1 MEKSDYKEVRFVVE
15 EFSNFRA
22 DCVLG
27 VVCCL
32 LALVGD
38 KGEYVWRLSELVNVI
53 RGNVRMQNLVS
64 MKIYKK
70 NYDIEYG
77 STLTSK
83 SSKPSEFASL

>member
-15 EFSNFRA
+15 EFSNFRL

-38 KGEYVWRLSELVNVI
+38 KGEYVWTLTELVNVI
-53 RGNVRMQNLVS
+53 GGNVRRQNLVNVN
-64 MKIYKK
+64 IKK
-70 NYDIEYG
+70 TAKFNMAQHQLYQS
-77 STLTSK
+77 ST
-83 SSKPSEFASL
+83 PSENPAGL

>member
-38 KGEYVWRLSELVNVI
+38 KGEYVLTLTELVNVI
-53 RGNVRMQNLVS
+53 GGNVRRQNLVNVN
-64 MKIYKK
+64 IKK
-70 NYDIEYG
+70 
-77 STLTSK
+77 
-83 SSKPSEFASL
+83 